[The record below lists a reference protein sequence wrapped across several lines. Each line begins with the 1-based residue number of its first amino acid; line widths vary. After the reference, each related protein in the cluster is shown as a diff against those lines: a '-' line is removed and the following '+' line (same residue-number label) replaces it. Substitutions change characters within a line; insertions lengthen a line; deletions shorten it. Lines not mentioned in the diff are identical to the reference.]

1 LILHL
6 RQWLVSLLIV
16 ATTCNKFDFNMPN
29 VKMADTKSLTDLAES
44 QGFENIV
51 EDCEEAMFFSIGKID
66 GKEYSINGLRVNK
79 SVFIA
84 VICDESVPEF
94 VPTSDI
100 TKLAE
105 IHTNIF
111 IRRAHIHRNKKL
123 GYPDDHLRSNPKEP
137 MYLELL
143 EEIKRIEKKS
153 GGTIEPKVEKTSGQ
167 PDAP

>member
-1 LILHL
+1 MILHL
-6 RQWLVSLLIV
+6 RQWLVSFLIV
-16 ATTCNKFDFNMPN
+16 STCCNEFDFKMPN
-29 VKMADTKSLTDLAES
+29 VKMADAKSLTDLAES
-44 QGFENIV
+44 RGFENIV
-51 EDCEEAMFFSIGKID
+51 EDCEEAMFYSIGKID
-66 GKEYSINGLRVNK
+66 GKEYSINGIRVNK

-111 IRRAHIHRNKKL
+111 IDRAHIHRNKKL

-153 GGTIEPKVEKTSGQ
+153 GGAAVQPEEKTSGQ
-167 PDAP
+167 SDGP